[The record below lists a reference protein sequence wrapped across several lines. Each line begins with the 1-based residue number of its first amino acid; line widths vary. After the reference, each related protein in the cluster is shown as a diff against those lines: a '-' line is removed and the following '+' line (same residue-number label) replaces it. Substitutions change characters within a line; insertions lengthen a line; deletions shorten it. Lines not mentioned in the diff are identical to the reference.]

1 MVDSKR
7 GSNLTKV
14 DYHVHGLDLYR
25 QNARE
30 LMYRSQGIERYII
43 GLFGPD
49 LIGSWALALD
59 VNRPFYNTVNRV
71 AFLEDGS
78 KIVRTRTPAT
88 IKGINRK
95 IRWTA
100 ASITE
105 GYTVNPEGG
114 VFDYIYTGPT
124 RSELQGTV
132 DRGAQPPVFGLIRD
146 TTRRTRPKDK
156 DQGEFEL
163 FIPKLLSHSQDT
175 AWKTV
180 DYLATNDIGSG
191 QRIKRLSYTRNV
203 VSGPEIRVLNSEV
216 QLYLT
221 GCRTRAAAAMSK
233 HVLSMMNRV
242 HPNRRTYDLIYQI
255 TELRDLRQTLS
266 STLQIW
272 IAFERTVGTQVF
284 RSLQRSAK
292 HWRNPDIMRSY
303 SSELGHLTGF
313 NVDEAARIDINAS
326 KAFLSFKFGW
336 DSMVRAVQDFMPSP
350 QRVAR
355 RINYLVTRI
364 GKDTSYRTKKT
375 WIDNDPT
382 SPAVSIGFHH
392 DEEILDNTIVRRSG
406 RRQMELRLMANFQ
419 LNFPHLDVPRLR
431 KQLFLR
437 HLGAEPSPQDLY
449 NLIPWTWL
457 ADWFTG
463 AGDYVQLLDTV
474 SDDRFTVNY
483 SFITYT
489 EYTEVTASLRG
500 KLSTS
505 WTRRHNDVVNTYE
518 TVQPF
523 IHEGKFKLKYTLR
536 RSVPRVSNKV
546 NTYWDPG
553 LDANKTAIVGALLGS
568 RSGFRSRRGV

>member
-30 LMYRSQGIERYII
+30 LMYRSAGIERYLI

-49 LIGSWALALD
+49 LIGSWVMALD
-59 VNRPFYNTVNRV
+59 VNRPFYNTDNRV
-71 AFLEDGS
+71 SFLEDGD
-78 KIVRTRTPAT
+78 KIVRTRSPAT
-88 IKGINRK
+88 IKGVSRK
-95 IRWTA
+95 LRWYRTTI
-100 ASITE
+100 SE
-105 GYTVNPEGG
+105 GYESNPEGG
-114 VFDYIYTGPT
+114 LFDYVYTGPT
-124 RSELQGTV
+124 RTDTQGSW
-132 DRGAQPPVFGLIRD
+132 DRGSQPPVFGLLRD
-146 TTRRTRPKDK
+146 TTRRTRPKGK

-163 FIPKLLSHSQDT
+163 FIPKLLSASQNT
-175 AWKTV
+175 AWKTS

-191 QRIKRLSYTRNV
+191 QRIKTTKYTRNII
-203 VSGPEIRVLNSEV
+203 SGPEIRVLNSEV
-216 QLYLT
+216 QKYLA
-221 GCRTRAAAAMSK
+221 GCRLRAGTAMSEN
-233 HVLSMMNRV
+233 VLAMMNRV

-255 TELRDLRQTLS
+255 AELRDLRQTLS
-266 STLQIW
+266 STLQVW
-272 IAFERTVGTQVF
+272 LSFERTVGTRIF
-284 RSLQRSAK
+284 RSLQRSASN
-292 HWRNPDIMRSY
+292 WRNPDVARAY
-303 SSELGHLTGF
+303 ASEVGHLTGF
-313 NVDEAARIDINAS
+313 RYDELATVDVNAS
-326 KAFLSFKFGW
+326 QAFLSFKFGW
-336 DSMVRAVQDFMPSP
+336 DSMVRAVQDFLPSP

-364 GKDTSYRTKKT
+364 GKDSSYRTKKT

-382 SPAVSIGFHH
+382 IPAISIGFHQ
-392 DEEILDNTIVRRSG
+392 DEGLLDNTIVRRSG

-431 KQLFLR
+431 KELYLR

-474 SDDRFTVNY
+474 SDDRFVINY
-483 SFITYT
+483 GFITYT
-489 EYTEVTASLRG
+489 EYTEVTASIRG
-500 KLSTS
+500 KLATA
-505 WTRRHNDVVNTYE
+505 WTRRHNDVVNTWE
-518 TVQPF
+518 TIQPF
-523 IHEGKFKLKYTLR
+523 IHEGKFKLKYSLR

-553 LDANKTAIVGALLGS
+553 LDANKTAIIGALIGS
-568 RSGFRSRRGV
+568 RGGLRPRRGV